1 MKPVTDLLTTGQM
14 VKTLGV
20 SDGKVKKAIK
30 ELRIA
35 PKAKKGVCNYYTRD
49 DMPRIKRFLET
60 ASR

>member
-20 SDGKVKKAIK
+20 CD
-30 ELRIA
+30 
-35 PKAKKGVCNYYTRD
+35 YYARD